1 MTSFQE
7 FVEVIDSIR
16 RFHRSQTIKSLMI
29 RLLWFGLYTFIVV
42 FVEMTVMR
50 LNVTIDTIF
59 LTLLGTLLSLLL
71 VFRTNTAYDRFWE
84 GRKQWGT
91 LVNNSRS
98 LAMTLN
104 AALPRDDAESRRYFA
119 RYLAA
124 FAFAL
129 KGHLRDEVR
138 FHELEDVSE
147 ADMTLFRSVKHVPN
161 QVATLLLERMQELC
175 NASVISS
182 FDMLNAKPHHHAL
195 VDVTGA
201 CERIK
206 RTPLPYSYNFYI
218 KLFISAYI
226 CVIPFMLIDKY
237 GYYTVIAVMLVSYA
251 LMGIEM
257 IACEIEEPFGYDA
270 NDLPLDQMALTIKMN
285 VYEILG
291 VEPPASTEEQSL
303 TLRQ

>member
-1 MTSFQE
+1 ML
-7 FVEVIDSIR
+7 DSVR
-16 RFHRSQTIKSLMI
+16 RFHRSQTIRSLMV
-29 RLLWFGLYTFIVV
+29 RLLWFGCYTLVLV
-42 FVEMTVMR
+42 FVQQTLMHLQVK
-50 LNVTIDTIF
+50 IDTIF

-84 GRKQWGT
+84 GRKQWGL
-91 LVNNSRS
+91 LVNNTRS
-98 LAMTLN
+98 FAMSLN
-104 AALPRDDAESRRYFA
+104 AVLPRDDDDNRRYFA

-138 FHELEDVSE
+138 FHELEDVSDD
-147 ADMTLFRSVKHVPN
+147 DMAVFRSVNHVPN
-161 QVATLLLERMQELC
+161 QVATRLLERVQNLC
-175 NASVISS
+175 TAGVISS
-182 FDMLNAKPHHHAL
+182 FDVVNMKPHHHTL
-195 VDVTGA
+195 VDATGA

-218 KLFISAYI
+218 KLFISAYLCI
-226 CVIPFMLIDKY
+226 LPFMLIDKY
-237 GYYTVIAVMLVSYA
+237 GYYTIVAEMLVTYA

-285 VYEILG
+285 VHEILG
-291 VEPPASTEEQSL
+291 IEPPVSTEAQSL
-303 TLRQ
+303 SMRQ